1 MKTFIAVLCFM
12 LNSVEEK
19 SLDKTDLKIMNLL
32 IKDSRI
38 PYRNLASDVGITSNA
53 VKERVS
59 KMISSGI
66 IRNFV
71 VIINPVIFGYE
82 KECILILR
90 HINNATKQQDLF
102 NRINLLGDIFAYAKQ
117 LGGASIFVVSVRAEA
132 EDKMGIIV
140 DLLKPAAIESIFIK
154 YRPIIRE
161 IHSSDLNIMK
171 CLLSNPRMQVEEIA
185 KEACIS
191 TKTVA
196 RRLEK
201 MRQKNVLEFSVSRDM
216 SSLQITGYIEF
227 VVIINVEISHHQN
240 IVERIY
246 HEMQENL
253 VIVPNSYRQEVIFAA
268 FFCANIPT
276 VNLIFKKLESYEGVN
291 RVEVFITTNLVYY
304 QAWLK
309 REIDKAL
316 NRKYLQQQKQKIIN

>member
-1 MKTFIAVLCFM
+1 M

-38 PYRNLASDVGITSNA
+38 PYRNLASEVGITSNA
-53 VKERVS
+53 VKERVSIS

-90 HINNATKQQDLF
+90 HIDNATKQQDLF

-140 DLLKPAAIESIFIK
+140 DLLKPADIESIF
-154 YRPIIRE
+154 
-161 IHSSDLNIMK
+161 
-171 CLLSNPRMQVEEIA
+171 
-185 KEACIS
+185 
-191 TKTVA
+191 
-196 RRLEK
+196 
-201 MRQKNVLEFSVSRDM
+201 
-216 SSLQITGYIEF
+216 
-227 VVIINVEISHHQN
+227 
-240 IVERIY
+240 
-246 HEMQENL
+246 
-253 VIVPNSYRQEVIFAA
+253 
-268 FFCANIPT
+268 
-276 VNLIFKKLESYEGVN
+276 
-291 RVEVFITTNLVYY
+291 
-304 QAWLK
+304 
-309 REIDKAL
+309 
-316 NRKYLQQQKQKIIN
+316 KI

>member
-1 MKTFIAVLCFM
+1 M

-53 VKERVS
+53 VKERVN

-82 KECILILR
+82 KKCILILR
-90 HINNATKQQDLF
+90 HIDNATKQQDLF

-117 LGGASIFVVSVRAEA
+117 LGGSSIFVVSVRAEA

-140 DLLKPAAIESIFIK
+140 DLLKPAYREYLYK
-154 YRPIIRE
+154 YRPITTE

-185 KEACIS
+185 KEVCIS

-201 MRQKNVLEFSVSRDM
+201 MRQKNILEFSVSRDM

-253 VIVPNSYRQEVIFAA
+253 VIVPNSYRQEVIFASVLLCKHTYSQ
-268 FFCANIPT
+268 FNI
-276 VNLIFKKLESYEGVN
+276 
-291 RVEVFITTNLVYY
+291 
-304 QAWLK
+304 
-309 REIDKAL
+309 
-316 NRKYLQQQKQKIIN
+316 

>member
-1 MKTFIAVLCFM
+1 M

-19 SLDKTDLKIMNLL
+19 SLDKTELKLMNLL

-90 HINNATKQQDLF
+90 HIDNATKQQDLF

-140 DLLKPAAIESIFIK
+140 DLLKPADIESIFIR
-154 YRPIIRE
+154 YRPITRE

-196 RRLEK
+196 RRLKKMAEK
-201 MRQKNVLEFSVSRDM
+201 YIRIFS
-216 SSLQITGYIEF
+216 IT
-227 VVIINVEISHHQN
+227 
-240 IVERIY
+240 
-246 HEMQENL
+246 
-253 VIVPNSYRQEVIFAA
+253 
-268 FFCANIPT
+268 
-276 VNLIFKKLESYEGVN
+276 
-291 RVEVFITTNLVYY
+291 
-304 QAWLK
+304 
-309 REIDKAL
+309 
-316 NRKYLQQQKQKIIN
+316 

>member
-1 MKTFIAVLCFM
+1 
-12 LNSVEEK
+12 
-19 SLDKTDLKIMNLL
+19 
-32 IKDSRI
+32 
-38 PYRNLASDVGITSNA
+38 
-53 VKERVS
+53 
-59 KMISSGI
+59 
-66 IRNFV
+66 
-71 VIINPVIFGYE
+71 
-82 KECILILR
+82 
-90 HINNATKQQDLF
+90 
-102 NRINLLGDIFAYAKQ
+102 
-117 LGGASIFVVSVRAEA
+117 
-132 EDKMGIIV
+132 MGIIV

-154 YRPIIRE
+154 YRPITRE